1 MTQQDARLLLPDGT
15 VLTGQAFGAEGT
27 AVGELVFNTGM
38 TGYQEILTDPS
49 YAGQA
54 VVLTYPLIGSYGIHQ
69 LDVQSKKIQASGL
82 IVSEAI
88 RTPSHW
94 ESITDLS
101 AYLKSQQI
109 FGLAGVDTRMLTRK
123 IRTGGV
129 IPCVM
134 TTEAISE
141 KHHDLLK
148 NYVFPKDVIHQAS
161 AEQVTALL
169 PKGPVRYRI
178 GLLDLGVKTGILR
191 NLADRGVEVTIFPSN
206 TSAEELLAGKFDA
219 ILLSNGPGD
228 PADVPDVAESV
239 KKLFGKIPLF
249 GICMGLQV
257 LALALG
263 GKTYK
268 LSFGH
273 RGSNHPVLDTR
284 NGKVL
289 ITAQNHG
296 FAVQSE
302 SMPSNIQVTHINL
315 NDNTV
320 AGFYCPDLNIRAVQ
334 FHPEAGPGPL
344 EGSGLFDEWL
354 SLLNSPDTHTHERKQ
369 AYA

>member
-1 MTQQDARLLLPDGT
+1 MKQATLLLQDGT
-15 VLTGQAFGAEGT
+15 QLTGQAFGSEGT
-27 AVGELVFNTGM
+27 ALGELVFNTGM

-54 VVLTYPLIGSYGIHQ
+54 VVLTYPLIGSYGVHK
-69 LDVQSKKIQASGL
+69 LDVQSKKIQAAGL

-88 RTPSHW
+88 STPSHW
-94 ESITDLS
+94 EMISSLS
-101 AYLKSQQI
+101 AYLQSQNI

-123 IRTGGV
+123 IRNGGV
-129 IPCVM
+129 MPCVM
-134 TTEAISE
+134 TTEPISG
-141 KHHDLLK
+141 KHHQLLK
-148 NYVFPKDVIHQAS
+148 DYKFPTDVIHQAS
-161 AEQVTALL
+161 TEKIEVL
-169 PKGPVRYRI
+169 PAVGETLHRI
-178 GLLDLGVKTGILR
+178 GLMDLGVKTGILR
-191 NLADRGVEVTIFPSN
+191 NLAKRGFEVTVFPS
-206 TSAEELLAGKFDA
+206 TATADQILSANLEA

-228 PADVPDVAESV
+228 PADVPDVAATV
-239 KKLFGKIPLF
+239 KQLFGKLPIF

-263 GKTYK
+263 GTTYK

-284 NGKVL
+284 NRRVL

-296 FAVQSE
+296 FAVKAE
-302 SMPSNIQVTHINL
+302 SLPDTIQVTHINL

-320 AGFYCPDLNIRAVQ
+320 AGFYCPELNIRAVQ
-334 FHPEAGPGPL
+334 FHPEAGPGPQ
-344 EGSGLFDEWL
+344 EGADLFDEWL
-354 SLLNSPDTHTHERKQ
+354 RILKSSSSERKQ